1 MKKKRIIIS
10 IVIIIVSAI
19 SILLYPYINK
29 YKDYKEVKLKNVG
42 AIKVP
47 KEWKCFKTEKGLLY
61 FADKPIKEKGSNVY
75 LIQYELIS
83 NDTLYENEEDFDENE
98 GDDKGYYFE
107 NYDLGDDIS
116 VKNVFIPPFKY
127 PETESCTFPNS
138 TTYSTCTFELNGK
151 IINNYLICFEGDDYN
166 TTFLVANK
174 SVDKETMEKI
184 SKSFDMTK

>member
-10 IVIIIVSAI
+10 IVIIFVSVI
-19 SILLYPYINK
+19 SILLYQYINK
-29 YKDYKEVKLKNVG
+29 YKDYKEIKLKNVG

-47 KEWKCFKTEKGLLY
+47 KEWNCFKTEKGLLY

-83 NDTLYENEEDFDENE
+83 NDALYENEEDFDENE

-127 PETESCTFPNS
+127 PETESCTFSNS

>member
-19 SILLYPYINK
+19 SILLYQYINK
-29 YKDYKEVKLKNVG
+29 YKDYKEIKLKNVG

-83 NDTLYENEEDFDENE
+83 NDALSERSNDEDE
-98 GDDKGYYFE
+98 GDDNGYYFE
-107 NYDLGDDIS
+107 NYDL
-116 VKNVFIPPFKY
+116 
-127 PETESCTFPNS
+127 
-138 TTYSTCTFELNGK
+138 
-151 IINNYLICFEGDDYN
+151 GDDYN

>member
-19 SILLYPYINK
+19 SILLYQYINK
-29 YKDYKEVKLKNVG
+29 YKDYKEIKLKNVG

-47 KEWKCFKTEKGLLY
+47 KEWKCFKTEKG
-61 FADKPIKEKGSNVY
+61 SNVY

-83 NDTLYENEEDFDENE
+83 NDALSERSNDEDE
-98 GDDKGYYFE
+98 GDDNGYYFE
-107 NYDLGDDIS
+107 NYDL
-116 VKNVFIPPFKY
+116 
-127 PETESCTFPNS
+127 
-138 TTYSTCTFELNGK
+138 
-151 IINNYLICFEGDDYN
+151 GDDYN

-184 SKSFDMTK
+184 SKSFDMTKWSVDTCLSNGGWEWKN